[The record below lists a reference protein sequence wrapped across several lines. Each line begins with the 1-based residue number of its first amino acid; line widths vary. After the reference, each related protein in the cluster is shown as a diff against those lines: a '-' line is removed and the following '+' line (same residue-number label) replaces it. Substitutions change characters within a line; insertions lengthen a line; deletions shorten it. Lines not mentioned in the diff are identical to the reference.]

1 MTNEQILEELKK
13 LKANATIHTSV
24 PTAEEQTNVN
34 SEVESLDE
42 TIADYNE
49 QIAALEAKIADPN
62 NYQYNYY
69 NEERDFTIELLQ
81 ESFENQLEVM
91 DREDAEYK
99 SLQDIATSIFT
110 DYNLE
115 IQSLN
120 LEIEAIERR
129 FRKNDVA
136 VKKNIGIRL
145 TDQELTNLQ
154 ADLESKKAR
163 LAVCEEMKTKYV
175 EDLRNYGELI
185 TVNNHKREIVIGK
198 QNSLNRIIENKKNN
212 PKTIDNFKLQSD
224 KDELARLKA
233 GVAALKSRKDY
244 ITYNPSEEIDK
255 LIAMVSAGKGI
266 ETSPVEDTVAKE
278 EKKNDEVSKAETLIN
293 AYNQEFEPKENT
305 EDKEQDLGVV
315 APIVGNNEE
324 LEKEEKDKDATIIPT
339 PVPVSTPEMEDISSH
354 SDGSKEEP
362 EEEKS
367 EEDKIEDAYVEPS
380 ELDEEREAEIEDAK
394 EELKKKKKD
403 NFFKKH
409 WKKFVAVGLG
419 VVVIAALAKGCHKT
433 TDLNKT
439 KDNSSKNDSYSQ
451 TDDGIIDNNQNDID
465 NKYEFENPTIKPS
478 PGNTTVTPS
487 TPSTPTVNPDTK
499 TPDTPSTPDPTPST
513 PDIPSTPDKPDVPD
527 TPVTPDKPE
536 KPTVEKEKVEL
547 EAGEK
552 LASLDDIL
560 KGNTGKENVISHGDE
575 VGKKTNGAEL
585 KDYTEDGKAQIDLD
599 KKDDTSKDTSTVQD
613 PDEWKKALDDFMG
626 GEITFDNN
634 QWLDEMTNGKT
645 R

>member
-34 SEVESLDE
+34 IEVESLDE

-62 NYQYNYY
+62 NYQYNYD
-69 NEERDFTIELLQ
+69 NEERNFTIELLQ

-110 DYNLE
+110 DCNLE

-185 TVNNHKREIVIGK
+185 TANNHKREIVIGK

-212 PKTIDNFKLQSD
+212 PKTVDNFKLQSD

-266 ETSPVEDTVAKE
+266 EANPVEDTVAKE

-293 AYNQEFEPKENT
+293 AYNQEFEPEENK
-305 EDKEQDLGVV
+305 DQDLGVI

-339 PVPVSTPEMEDISSH
+339 PVSVSTPEMEDISSH
-354 SDGSKEEP
+354 SDDSKEEP

-367 EEDKIEDAYVEPS
+367 EEDKIEDAYVVPN

-499 TPDTPSTPDPTPST
+499 TPDTPSTPDSKPST
-513 PDIPSTPDKPDVPD
+513 PDTPSTPDKPDVPD
-527 TPVTPDKPE
+527 TPVTPE
-536 KPTVEKEKVEL
+536 EPTVEKEKVEL

-575 VGKKTNGAEL
+575 VGKKTDGAEL

-613 PDEWKKALDDFMG
+613 PDEWKKALEDFMG

>member
-13 LKANATIHTSV
+13 LKAHTSV
-24 PTAEEQTNVN
+24 PASEEQTNVN
-34 SEVESLDE
+34 NEVESLDE

-62 NYQYNYY
+62 NYQYNYD
-69 NEERDFTIELLQ
+69 NEERNFTIELLQ

-110 DYNLE
+110 DCNLE

-185 TVNNHKREIVIGK
+185 TANNHKREIVIGK

-212 PKTIDNFKLQSD
+212 PKTVDNFKLQSD

-266 ETSPVEDTVAKE
+266 EANPVEDTVAKE

-293 AYNQEFEPKENT
+293 AYNQEFEPEENK
-305 EDKEQDLGVV
+305 DQDLGVI

-367 EEDKIEDAYVEPS
+367 EEDKIEDAYVVPN

-499 TPDTPSTPDPTPST
+499 TPDTPSTPDSKPST
-513 PDIPSTPDKPDVPD
+513 PDTPSTPDKPDVPD
-527 TPVTPDKPE
+527 TPVTPE
-536 KPTVEKEKVEL
+536 EPTVEKEKVEL

-575 VGKKTNGAEL
+575 VGKKTDGAEL
-585 KDYTEDGKAQIDLD
+585 RDYTEDGKAQIDLD
-599 KKDDTSKDTSTVQD
+599 KKDDASKNTSTVQD
-613 PDEWKKALDDFMG
+613 PDEWKKALEDFMG

>member
-13 LKANATIHTSV
+13 LKANATIHASV
-24 PTAEEQTNVN
+24 PTTEEQTNVN
-34 SEVESLDE
+34 NEVESLDE

-62 NYQYNYY
+62 NYQYNYD
-69 NEERDFTIELLQ
+69 NEERNFTIELLQ

-185 TVNNHKREIVIGK
+185 TANNHKREIVIGK

-266 ETSPVEDTVAKE
+266 ETNPVEDTVAKE

-293 AYNQEFEPKENT
+293 AYNQEFEPEENK
-305 EDKEQDLGVV
+305 DQDLGVI

-354 SDGSKEEP
+354 SDDSKEEP

-367 EEDKIEDAYVEPS
+367 EEDKIEDAYVVPN

-433 TDLNKT
+433 TDLSKT
-439 KDNSSKNDSYSQ
+439 KTDTPKKDSYSQ
-451 TDDGIIDNNQNDID
+451 SDEGIIDNNQNDID

-499 TPDTPSTPDPTPST
+499 TPDTPSTPDSKPST
-513 PDIPSTPDKPDVPD
+513 PDTPSTPDKPDVPD
-527 TPVTPDKPE
+527 TPVTPE
-536 KPTVEKEKVEL
+536 EPTVEKEKVEL

-575 VGKKTNGAEL
+575 VGKKTDGAEL

-613 PDEWKKALDDFMG
+613 PDEWKKALEDFMG

>member
-34 SEVESLDE
+34 SEVKSLDE

-136 VKKNIGIRL
+136 IKKNIGRL
-145 TDQELTNLQ
+145 TDQELANLQ

-278 EKKNDEVSKAETLIN
+278 EKKNDEVSKAENLIN
-293 AYNQEFEPKENT
+293 AYNQEFEPEENK
-305 EDKEQDLGVV
+305 DQDLGVI

-367 EEDKIEDAYVEPS
+367 EEDKIEDAYVVPN

-513 PDIPSTPDKPDVPD
+513 PDKPDVPD

-536 KPTVEKEKVEL
+536 EPTVEKEKVEL

-560 KGNTGKENVISHGDE
+560 KGNIGKENVISHGDE

-613 PDEWKKALDDFMG
+613 PDEWKKALEDFMG

>member
-136 VKKNIGIRL
+136 IKKNIGRL
-145 TDQELTNLQ
+145 TDQELANLQ

-244 ITYNPSEEIDK
+244 ITYNPSEEIDR

-293 AYNQEFEPKENT
+293 AYNQEFESEENK
-305 EDKEQDLGVV
+305 DQDLGVI

-367 EEDKIEDAYVEPS
+367 EEDKIEDAYVVPN

-433 TDLNKT
+433 TDLSKT
-439 KDNSSKNDSYSQ
+439 KTDTPKKDSYSQ
-451 TDDGIIDNNQNDID
+451 SDEGIIDNNQNDID

-478 PGNTTVTPS
+478 PGKTTVTPS

-513 PDIPSTPDKPDVPD
+513 PDKPDVPD

-536 KPTVEKEKVEL
+536 EPTVEKEKVEL

-585 KDYTEDGKAQIDLD
+585 KDYTKDGKAQIDLD

-613 PDEWKKALDDFMG
+613 PDEWKKALEDFMG

>member
-13 LKANATIHTSV
+13 LKANATIHASV
-24 PTAEEQTNVN
+24 PTTEEQTNVN
-34 SEVESLDE
+34 NEVESLDE

-62 NYQYNYY
+62 NYQYNYD
-69 NEERDFTIELLQ
+69 NEERNFTIELLQ

-185 TVNNHKREIVIGK
+185 TANNHKREIVIGK

-266 ETSPVEDTVAKE
+266 EANPVEDTVAKE

-293 AYNQEFEPKENT
+293 AYNQEFEPEENK
-305 EDKEQDLGVV
+305 DQDLGVI

-354 SDGSKEEP
+354 SDDSKEEP

-367 EEDKIEDAYVEPS
+367 EEDKIEDAYVVPN

-433 TDLNKT
+433 TDLSKT
-439 KDNSSKNDSYSQ
+439 KTDTPKKDSYSQ
-451 TDDGIIDNNQNDID
+451 SDEGIIDNNQNDID

-499 TPDTPSTPDPTPST
+499 TPDTPSTPDSKPST
-513 PDIPSTPDKPDVPD
+513 PDTPSTPDKPDVPD
-527 TPVTPDKPE
+527 TPVTPE
-536 KPTVEKEKVEL
+536 EPTVEKEKVEL

-613 PDEWKKALDDFMG
+613 PDEWKKALEDFMG

>member
-13 LKANATIHTSV
+13 LKAHTSV
-24 PTAEEQTNVN
+24 PASEEQTNVN
-34 SEVESLDE
+34 NEVESLDE

-62 NYQYNYY
+62 NYQYNYD
-69 NEERDFTIELLQ
+69 NEERNFTIELLQ

-110 DYNLE
+110 DCNLE

-185 TVNNHKREIVIGK
+185 TANNHKREIVIGK

-266 ETSPVEDTVAKE
+266 EANPVEDTVAKE

-293 AYNQEFEPKENT
+293 AYNQEFEPEENK
-305 EDKEQDLGVV
+305 DQDLGVI

-354 SDGSKEEP
+354 SDDSKEEP

-367 EEDKIEDAYVEPS
+367 EEDKIEDAYVVPN

-499 TPDTPSTPDPTPST
+499 TPDTPSTPDSKPST
-513 PDIPSTPDKPDVPD
+513 PDTPSTPDKPDVPD
-527 TPVTPDKPE
+527 TPVTPE
-536 KPTVEKEKVEL
+536 EPTVEKEKVEL

-575 VGKKTNGAEL
+575 VGKKTDGAEL

-613 PDEWKKALDDFMG
+613 PDEWKKALEDFMG

>member
-136 VKKNIGIRL
+136 IKKNIGRL
-145 TDQELTNLQ
+145 TDQELANLQ

-266 ETSPVEDTVAKE
+266 EANPVEDTVAKE

-293 AYNQEFEPKENT
+293 AYNQEFEPEENK
-305 EDKEQDLGVV
+305 DQDLGVI

-367 EEDKIEDAYVEPS
+367 EEDKIEDAYVVPN

-499 TPDTPSTPDPTPST
+499 TPDTPSTPDSKPST
-513 PDIPSTPDKPDVPD
+513 PDTPSTPDKPDVPD

-536 KPTVEKEKVEL
+536 EPTVEKEKVEL

-585 KDYTEDGKAQIDLD
+585 KDYTKDGKAQIDLD

-613 PDEWKKALDDFMG
+613 PDEWKKALEDFMG

>member
-13 LKANATIHTSV
+13 LKAHTSV
-24 PTAEEQTNVN
+24 PASEEQTNVN
-34 SEVESLDE
+34 NEVESLDE

-62 NYQYNYY
+62 NYQYNYD
-69 NEERDFTIELLQ
+69 NEERSFTIELLQ

-185 TVNNHKREIVIGK
+185 TANNHKREIVIGK

-266 ETSPVEDTVAKE
+266 EANPVEDTVAKE

-293 AYNQEFEPKENT
+293 AYNQEFEPEENK
-305 EDKEQDLGVV
+305 DQDLGVI

-354 SDGSKEEP
+354 SDDSKEEP

-367 EEDKIEDAYVEPS
+367 EEDKIEDAYVVPN

-499 TPDTPSTPDPTPST
+499 TSDTPSTPDSKPST
-513 PDIPSTPDKPDVPD
+513 PDTPSTPDKPDVPD
-527 TPVTPDKPE
+527 TPVTPE
-536 KPTVEKEKVEL
+536 EPTVEKEKVEL

-575 VGKKTNGAEL
+575 VGKKTDGAEL

-613 PDEWKKALDDFMG
+613 PDEWKKALEDFMG

>member
-13 LKANATIHTSV
+13 LKANATIHASV
-24 PTAEEQTNVN
+24 PTTEEQTNVN
-34 SEVESLDE
+34 NEVESLDE

-49 QIAALEAKIADPN
+49 QIAVLEAKIADPN
-62 NYQYNYY
+62 NYQYNYD
-69 NEERDFTIELLQ
+69 NEERNFTIELLQ

-154 ADLESKKAR
+154 ADLESKKDR

-185 TVNNHKREIVIGK
+185 TANNHKREIVIGK

-266 ETSPVEDTVAKE
+266 EANPVEDTVAKE

-293 AYNQEFEPKENT
+293 AYNQEFEPEENK
-305 EDKEQDLGVV
+305 DQDLGVI

-367 EEDKIEDAYVEPS
+367 EEDKIEDAYVVPN

-499 TPDTPSTPDPTPST
+499 TPDTPSTPDSKPST
-513 PDIPSTPDKPDVPD
+513 PDTPSTPDKPDVPD
-527 TPVTPDKPE
+527 TPVTPE
-536 KPTVEKEKVEL
+536 EPTVEKEKVEL

-613 PDEWKKALDDFMG
+613 PDEWKKALEDFMG

>member
-13 LKANATIHTSV
+13 LKANATIHASV
-24 PTAEEQTNVN
+24 PTEEEQTNVN

-69 NEERDFTIELLQ
+69 NEEREFTLELLQ

-110 DYNLE
+110 DNNLE

-136 VKKNIGIRL
+136 IKKNIGRL
-145 TDQELTNLQ
+145 TDQELANLQ

-244 ITYNPSEEIDK
+244 ITYNPSEEIDR

-266 ETSPVEDTVAKE
+266 ETSPVEDNVAKE

-293 AYNQEFEPKENT
+293 AYNQEFEPEENK
-305 EDKEQDLGVV
+305 DQDLGVI

-367 EEDKIEDAYVEPS
+367 EEDKIEDAYVVPN

-478 PGNTTVTPS
+478 PGNKTVTPS

-513 PDIPSTPDKPDVPD
+513 PDKPDVPD

-536 KPTVEKEKVEL
+536 EPTVEKEKVEL

-613 PDEWKKALDDFMG
+613 PDEWKKALEDFMG

>member
-13 LKANATIHTSV
+13 LKAHTSV
-24 PTAEEQTNVN
+24 PASEEQTNVN
-34 SEVESLDE
+34 NEVESLDE

-62 NYQYNYY
+62 NYQYNYD
-69 NEERDFTIELLQ
+69 NEERNFTIELLQ

-185 TVNNHKREIVIGK
+185 TANNHKREIVIGK

-266 ETSPVEDTVAKE
+266 ETNPVEDTVAKE

-293 AYNQEFEPKENT
+293 AYNQEFEPEENK
-305 EDKEQDLGVV
+305 DQDLGVI

-367 EEDKIEDAYVEPS
+367 EEDKIEDAYVVPN

-499 TPDTPSTPDPTPST
+499 TPDTPSTPDSKPST
-513 PDIPSTPDKPDVPD
+513 PDTPSTPDKPDVPD
-527 TPVTPDKPE
+527 TPVTPE
-536 KPTVEKEKVEL
+536 EPTVEKEIIEL
-547 EAGEK
+547 HPGGKMADF
-552 LASLDDIL
+552 DDIL
-560 KGNTGKENVISHGDE
+560 NGNINENTVISHGDE
-575 VGKKTNGAEL
+575 VGKKTDDAEL
-585 KDYTEDGKAQIDLD
+585 KDYTEEGNAQVEV
-599 KKDDTSKDTSTVQD
+599 KKKS
-613 PDEWKKALDDFMG
+613 DENKSSSPAKTPEEIKKALEDFMG
-626 GEITFDNN
+626 GELSFDDN

>member
-13 LKANATIHTSV
+13 LKANATIHASV
-24 PTAEEQTNVN
+24 PTTEEQTNVN
-34 SEVESLDE
+34 NEVESLDE

-62 NYQYNYY
+62 NYQYNYD
-69 NEERDFTIELLQ
+69 NEERNFTIELLQ

-154 ADLESKKAR
+154 ADLESKKDR

-185 TVNNHKREIVIGK
+185 TANNHKREIVIGK

-266 ETSPVEDTVAKE
+266 EANPVEDTVAKE

-293 AYNQEFEPKENT
+293 AYNQEFEPEENK
-305 EDKEQDLGVV
+305 DQDLGVI
-315 APIVGNNEE
+315 APIIGNNEE

-367 EEDKIEDAYVEPS
+367 EEDKIKDAYVVPN

-499 TPDTPSTPDPTPST
+499 TPDTPSTPDSKPST
-513 PDIPSTPDKPDVPD
+513 PDTPSTPDKPDVPD
-527 TPVTPDKPE
+527 TPVTPE
-536 KPTVEKEKVEL
+536 EPTVEKEKVEL

-613 PDEWKKALDDFMG
+613 PDEWKKALEDFMG

>member
-1 MTNEQILEELKK
+1 MPNEQILEELKK
-13 LKANATIHTSV
+13 LKAHTSV
-24 PTAEEQTNVN
+24 PASEEQTNVN
-34 SEVESLDE
+34 NEVESLDE

-62 NYQYNYY
+62 NYQYNYD
-69 NEERDFTIELLQ
+69 NEERNFTIELLQ

-185 TVNNHKREIVIGK
+185 TANNHKREIVIGK

-212 PKTIDNFKLQSD
+212 PKTVDNFKLQSD

-266 ETSPVEDTVAKE
+266 EANPVEDTVAKE

-293 AYNQEFEPKENT
+293 AYNQEFEPEENK
-305 EDKEQDLGVV
+305 DQDLGVM

-367 EEDKIEDAYVEPS
+367 EEDKIEDAYVVPN

-409 WKKFVAVGLG
+409 WKKFVAVGL

-499 TPDTPSTPDPTPST
+499 TPDTPSTPDSKPST
-513 PDIPSTPDKPDVPD
+513 PDTPSTPDKPDVPD
-527 TPVTPDKPE
+527 TPVTPE
-536 KPTVEKEKVEL
+536 EPTVEKEKVEL

-575 VGKKTNGAEL
+575 VGKKTDGAEL

-613 PDEWKKALDDFMG
+613 PDEWKKALEDFMG

>member
-212 PKTIDNFKLQSD
+212 SKTIDNFKLQSD

-354 SDGSKEEP
+354 SDVSKEEP

-367 EEDKIEDAYVEPS
+367 EEDKIKDAYVVPN

-433 TDLNKT
+433 TDLSKT
-439 KDNSSKNDSYSQ
+439 KTDTPKKDSYSQ
-451 TDDGIIDNNQNDID
+451 SDDGIIDNNQNDID

-513 PDIPSTPDKPDVPD
+513 PDKPDVPD

-536 KPTVEKEKVEL
+536 EPTVEKETVEL

-585 KDYTEDGKAQIDLD
+585 KDYTKDGKAQIDLD

-613 PDEWKKALDDFMG
+613 PDEWKKALEDFMG

>member
-69 NEERDFTIELLQ
+69 NEEREFTLELLQ

-136 VKKNIGIRL
+136 IKKNIGRL
-145 TDQELTNLQ
+145 TDQELANLQ

-185 TVNNHKREIVIGK
+185 TVNNHKREMVIGK

-244 ITYNPSEEIDK
+244 ITYNPSEEIDR

-293 AYNQEFEPKENT
+293 AYNQEFEPEENK
-305 EDKEQDLGVV
+305 DQDLGVI

-367 EEDKIEDAYVEPS
+367 EEDKIEDAYIEPN

-487 TPSTPTVNPDTK
+487 APSTPTVNPDTK
-499 TPDTPSTPDPTPST
+499 IPDTPSTPDPTPST

-536 KPTVEKEKVEL
+536 EPTVEKEKVEL

-613 PDEWKKALDDFMG
+613 PDEWKKALEDFMG

>member
-13 LKANATIHTSV
+13 LKAHTSV
-24 PTAEEQTNVN
+24 PASEEQTNVN
-34 SEVESLDE
+34 NEVESLDE

-62 NYQYNYY
+62 NYQYNYD
-69 NEERDFTIELLQ
+69 NEERNFTIELLQ

-110 DYNLE
+110 DCNLE

-185 TVNNHKREIVIGK
+185 TANNHKREIVIGK

-212 PKTIDNFKLQSD
+212 PKTVDNFKLQSD

-266 ETSPVEDTVAKE
+266 EANPVEDTVAKE

-293 AYNQEFEPKENT
+293 AYNQEFEPEENK
-305 EDKEQDLGVV
+305 DQDLGVI

-339 PVPVSTPEMEDISSH
+339 PVSVSTPEMEDISSH
-354 SDGSKEEP
+354 SDDSKEEP

-367 EEDKIEDAYVEPS
+367 EEDKIEDAYVVPN

-499 TPDTPSTPDPTPST
+499 TPDTPSTPDSKPST
-513 PDIPSTPDKPDVPD
+513 PDTPSTPDKPDVPD
-527 TPVTPDKPE
+527 TPVTPE
-536 KPTVEKEKVEL
+536 EPTVEKEKVEL

-560 KGNTGKENVISHGDE
+560 KGNIGKENVISHGDE

>member
-13 LKANATIHTSV
+13 LKAHTSV
-24 PTAEEQTNVN
+24 PASEEQTNVN
-34 SEVESLDE
+34 NEVESLDE

-62 NYQYNYY
+62 NYQYNYD
-69 NEERDFTIELLQ
+69 NEERNFTIELLQ

-110 DYNLE
+110 DCNLE

-185 TVNNHKREIVIGK
+185 TANNHKREIVIGK

-212 PKTIDNFKLQSD
+212 PKTVDNFKLQSD

-266 ETSPVEDTVAKE
+266 EANPVEDTVAKE

-293 AYNQEFEPKENT
+293 AYNQEFEPEENK
-305 EDKEQDLGVV
+305 DQDLGVI

-339 PVPVSTPEMEDISSH
+339 PVSVSTPEMEDISSH
-354 SDGSKEEP
+354 SDDSKEEP

-367 EEDKIEDAYVEPS
+367 EEDKIEDAYVVPN

-499 TPDTPSTPDPTPST
+499 TPDTPSTPDSKPST
-513 PDIPSTPDKPDVPD
+513 PDTPSTPDKPDVPD
-527 TPVTPDKPE
+527 TPVTPE
-536 KPTVEKEKVEL
+536 EPTVEKEKVEL

-575 VGKKTNGAEL
+575 VGKKTDGAEL

-613 PDEWKKALDDFMG
+613 PDEWKKALEDFMG

>member
-13 LKANATIHTSV
+13 LKANATIHASV
-24 PTAEEQTNVN
+24 PTTEEQTNVN
-34 SEVESLDE
+34 NEVESLDE

-49 QIAALEAKIADPN
+49 QIAVLEAKIADPN
-62 NYQYNYY
+62 NYQYNYD
-69 NEERDFTIELLQ
+69 NEERNFTIELLQ

-154 ADLESKKAR
+154 ADLESKKDR

-185 TVNNHKREIVIGK
+185 TANNHKREIVIGK

-266 ETSPVEDTVAKE
+266 ETNPVEDTVAKE

-293 AYNQEFEPKENT
+293 AYNQEFEPEENK
-305 EDKEQDLGVV
+305 DQDLGVI

-354 SDGSKEEP
+354 SDDSKEEP

-367 EEDKIEDAYVEPS
+367 EEDKIEDAYVVPN

-499 TPDTPSTPDPTPST
+499 TPDTPSTPDSKPST
-513 PDIPSTPDKPDVPD
+513 PDTPSTPDKPDVPD
-527 TPVTPDKPE
+527 TPVTPE
-536 KPTVEKEKVEL
+536 EPTVEKEKVEL

-613 PDEWKKALDDFMG
+613 PDEWKKALEDFMG

>member
-13 LKANATIHTSV
+13 LKAHTSV
-24 PTAEEQTNVN
+24 PASEEQTNVN
-34 SEVESLDE
+34 NEVESLDE

-62 NYQYNYY
+62 NYQYNYD
-69 NEERDFTIELLQ
+69 NEERSFTIELLQ

-185 TVNNHKREIVIGK
+185 TANNHKREIVIGK

-266 ETSPVEDTVAKE
+266 EANPVEDTVAKE

-293 AYNQEFEPKENT
+293 AYNQEFEPEENK
-305 EDKEQDLGVV
+305 DQDLGVM

-367 EEDKIEDAYVEPS
+367 EEDKIEDAYVVPN

-433 TDLNKT
+433 TDLSKT
-439 KDNSSKNDSYSQ
+439 KTDTPKKDSYSQ
-451 TDDGIIDNNQNDID
+451 SDEGIIDNNQNDID

-499 TPDTPSTPDPTPST
+499 TPDTPSTPDSKPST
-513 PDIPSTPDKPDVPD
+513 PDTPSTPDKPDVPD
-527 TPVTPDKPE
+527 TPVTPE
-536 KPTVEKEKVEL
+536 EPTVEKEKVEL

-575 VGKKTNGAEL
+575 VGKKTDGAEL

-613 PDEWKKALDDFMG
+613 PDEWKKALEDFMG

>member
-13 LKANATIHTSV
+13 LKANATIHASV
-24 PTAEEQTNVN
+24 PTTEEQTNVN
-34 SEVESLDE
+34 NEVESLDE

-49 QIAALEAKIADPN
+49 QIAVLEAKIADPN
-62 NYQYNYY
+62 NYQYNYD
-69 NEERDFTIELLQ
+69 NEERNFTIELLQ

-154 ADLESKKAR
+154 ADLESKKDR

-185 TVNNHKREIVIGK
+185 TANNHKREIVIGK

-266 ETSPVEDTVAKE
+266 EANPVEDTVAKE

-293 AYNQEFEPKENT
+293 AYNQEFEPEENK
-305 EDKEQDLGVV
+305 DQDLGVI

-354 SDGSKEEP
+354 SDDSKEEP

-367 EEDKIEDAYVEPS
+367 EEDKIEDAYVVPN

-451 TDDGIIDNNQNDID
+451 TDDGIIDNNQNDIN

-499 TPDTPSTPDPTPST
+499 TPDTPSTPDSKPST
-513 PDIPSTPDKPDVPD
+513 PDTPSTPDKPDVPD
-527 TPVTPDKPE
+527 TPVTPE
-536 KPTVEKEKVEL
+536 EPTVEKEKVEL

-613 PDEWKKALDDFMG
+613 PDEWKKALEDFMG

>member
-13 LKANATIHTSV
+13 LKANATIHASV
-24 PTAEEQTNVN
+24 PTTEEQTNVN
-34 SEVESLDE
+34 NEVESLDE

-62 NYQYNYY
+62 NYQYNYD
-69 NEERDFTIELLQ
+69 NEERNFTIELLQ

-154 ADLESKKAR
+154 ADLESKKDR

-185 TVNNHKREIVIGK
+185 TANNHKREIVIGK

-266 ETSPVEDTVAKE
+266 ETNPVEDTVAKE

-293 AYNQEFEPKENT
+293 AYNQEFEPEENK
-305 EDKEQDLGVV
+305 DQDLGVI

-354 SDGSKEEP
+354 SDDSKEEP

-367 EEDKIEDAYVEPS
+367 EEDKIEDAYVVPN

-499 TPDTPSTPDPTPST
+499 TPDTPSTPDSKPST
-513 PDIPSTPDKPDVPD
+513 PDTPSTPDKPDVPD
-527 TPVTPDKPE
+527 TPVTPE
-536 KPTVEKEKVEL
+536 EPTVEKEKVEL

-560 KGNTGKENVISHGDE
+560 KGNIGKENVISHGDE

>member
-13 LKANATIHTSV
+13 LKAHTSV
-24 PTAEEQTNVN
+24 PASEEQTNVN
-34 SEVESLDE
+34 NEVESLDE

-62 NYQYNYY
+62 NYQYNYD
-69 NEERDFTIELLQ
+69 NEERNFTIELLQ

-110 DYNLE
+110 DCNLE

-244 ITYNPSEEIDK
+244 ITYNPSEEIDR

-266 ETSPVEDTVAKE
+266 EANPVEDTVAKE

-293 AYNQEFEPKENT
+293 AYNQEFEPEENK
-305 EDKEQDLGVV
+305 DQDLGVI

-367 EEDKIEDAYVEPS
+367 EEDKIEDAYVVPN

-487 TPSTPTVNPDTK
+487 APSTPTVNPDTK
-499 TPDTPSTPDPTPST
+499 TPDTPSTPDPTPTT

-536 KPTVEKEKVEL
+536 EPAVEKEIIEL
-547 EAGEK
+547 HPGGKMADF
-552 LASLDDIL
+552 DDIL
-560 KGNTGKENVISHGDE
+560 NGNINENTVISHGDE
-575 VGKKTNGAEL
+575 VGKKTDDAEL
-585 KDYTEDGKAQIDLD
+585 KDYTEEGNAQVEV
-599 KKDDTSKDTSTVQD
+599 KKKS
-613 PDEWKKALDDFMG
+613 DENKSSSPAKTPEEIKKALEDFMG
-626 GEITFDNN
+626 GELSFDDN

>member
-13 LKANATIHTSV
+13 LKAHTSV
-24 PTAEEQTNVN
+24 PASEEQTNVN
-34 SEVESLDE
+34 NEVESLDE

-62 NYQYNYY
+62 NYQYNYD
-69 NEERDFTIELLQ
+69 NEERNFTIELLQ

-185 TVNNHKREIVIGK
+185 TANNHKREIVIGK

-266 ETSPVEDTVAKE
+266 EANPVEDTVAKE

-293 AYNQEFEPKENT
+293 AYNQEFESEENK
-305 EDKEQDLGVV
+305 DQDLGVI

-354 SDGSKEEP
+354 SDDSKEEP

-367 EEDKIEDAYVEPS
+367 EEDKIEDAYVVPN

-478 PGNTTVTPS
+478 PGDTTVTPS

-499 TPDTPSTPDPTPST
+499 TPDTPSTPDSKPST
-513 PDIPSTPDKPDVPD
+513 PDTPSTPDKPDVPD
-527 TPVTPDKPE
+527 TPVTPE
-536 KPTVEKEKVEL
+536 EPTVEKEKVEL

-575 VGKKTNGAEL
+575 VGKKTDGAEL

-613 PDEWKKALDDFMG
+613 PDEWKKALEDFMG

>member
-13 LKANATIHTSV
+13 LKAHTSV
-24 PTAEEQTNVN
+24 PASEEQTNVN
-34 SEVESLDE
+34 NEVESLDE

-62 NYQYNYY
+62 NYQYNYD
-69 NEERDFTIELLQ
+69 NEERNFTIELLQ

-154 ADLESKKAR
+154 ADLESKKDR

-185 TVNNHKREIVIGK
+185 TANNHKREIVIGK

-266 ETSPVEDTVAKE
+266 ETNPVEDTVAKE

-293 AYNQEFEPKENT
+293 AYNQEFEPEENK
-305 EDKEQDLGVV
+305 DQDLGVI

-354 SDGSKEEP
+354 SDDSKEEP

-367 EEDKIEDAYVEPS
+367 EEDKIEDAYVVPN

-433 TDLNKT
+433 TDLSKT
-439 KDNSSKNDSYSQ
+439 KTDTPKKDSYSQ
-451 TDDGIIDNNQNDID
+451 SDEGIIDNNQNDID

-499 TPDTPSTPDPTPST
+499 TPDTPSTPDSKPST
-513 PDIPSTPDKPDVPD
+513 PDTPSTPDKPDVPD
-527 TPVTPDKPE
+527 TPVTPE
-536 KPTVEKEKVEL
+536 EPTVEKEKVEL

-575 VGKKTNGAEL
+575 VGKKTDGAEL

-613 PDEWKKALDDFMG
+613 PDEWKKALEDFMG

>member
-34 SEVESLDE
+34 SEIESLDE

-69 NEERDFTIELLQ
+69 NEEREFTLELLQ
-81 ESFENQLEVM
+81 ESFENQLEVI

-136 VKKNIGIRL
+136 IKKNIGRL
-145 TDQELTNLQ
+145 TDQELANLQ

-244 ITYNPSEEIDK
+244 ITYNPSEEIDR

-293 AYNQEFEPKENT
+293 AYNQEFEPEENK
-305 EDKEQDLGVV
+305 DQDLGVI

-367 EEDKIEDAYVEPS
+367 EEDKIEDAYVVPN

-499 TPDTPSTPDPTPST
+499 TPDAPSTPDPTPST

-536 KPTVEKEKVEL
+536 EPTVEKEKVEL

-613 PDEWKKALDDFMG
+613 PDEWKKALEDFMG

>member
-13 LKANATIHTSV
+13 LKANATIHASV
-24 PTAEEQTNVN
+24 PTTEEQTNVN
-34 SEVESLDE
+34 NEVESLDE

-49 QIAALEAKIADPN
+49 QIAVLEAKIADPN
-62 NYQYNYY
+62 NYQYNYD
-69 NEERDFTIELLQ
+69 NEERNFTIELLQ

-154 ADLESKKAR
+154 ADLESKKDR

-185 TVNNHKREIVIGK
+185 TANNHKREIVIGK

-266 ETSPVEDTVAKE
+266 EANPVEDTVAKE

-293 AYNQEFEPKENT
+293 AYNQEFEPEENK
-305 EDKEQDLGVV
+305 DQDLGVI

-354 SDGSKEEP
+354 SDDSKEEP

-367 EEDKIEDAYVEPS
+367 EEDKIEDAYVVPN

-499 TPDTPSTPDPTPST
+499 TPDTPSTPDSKPST
-513 PDIPSTPDKPDVPD
+513 PDTPSTPDKPDVPD
-527 TPVTPDKPE
+527 TPVTPE
-536 KPTVEKEKVEL
+536 EPTVEKEKVEL

-613 PDEWKKALDDFMG
+613 PDEWKKALEDFMG

>member
-13 LKANATIHTSV
+13 LKANATIHASV
-24 PTAEEQTNVN
+24 PTTEEQTNVN
-34 SEVESLDE
+34 NEVESLDE

-62 NYQYNYY
+62 NYQYNYD
-69 NEERDFTIELLQ
+69 NEERNFTIELLQ

-185 TVNNHKREIVIGK
+185 TANNHKREIVIGK

-212 PKTIDNFKLQSD
+212 PKTVDNFKLQSD

-266 ETSPVEDTVAKE
+266 EANPVEDTVAKE

-293 AYNQEFEPKENT
+293 AYNQEFEPEENK
-305 EDKEQDLGVV
+305 DQDLGVM

-367 EEDKIEDAYVEPS
+367 EEDKIEDAYVVPN

-478 PGNTTVTPS
+478 PGNPTVTPS

-499 TPDTPSTPDPTPST
+499 TPDTPSTPDSKPST
-513 PDIPSTPDKPDVPD
+513 PDTPSTPDKPDVPD
-527 TPVTPDKPE
+527 TPVTPE
-536 KPTVEKEKVEL
+536 EPTVEKEKVEL

-575 VGKKTNGAEL
+575 VGKKTDGAEL

-613 PDEWKKALDDFMG
+613 PDEWKKALEDFMG

>member
-13 LKANATIHTSV
+13 LKAHTSV
-24 PTAEEQTNVN
+24 PASEEQTNVN
-34 SEVESLDE
+34 NEVESLDE

-62 NYQYNYY
+62 NYQYNYD
-69 NEERDFTIELLQ
+69 NEERNFTIELLQ

-136 VKKNIGIRL
+136 IKKNIGRL
-145 TDQELTNLQ
+145 TDQELANLQ

-185 TVNNHKREIVIGK
+185 TANNHKREIVIGK

-266 ETSPVEDTVAKE
+266 ETNPVEDTVAKE

-293 AYNQEFEPKENT
+293 AYNQEFEPEENK
-305 EDKEQDLGVV
+305 DQDLGVI

-354 SDGSKEEP
+354 SDDSKEEP

-367 EEDKIEDAYVEPS
+367 EEDKIEDAYVVPN

-499 TPDTPSTPDPTPST
+499 TPDTPSTPDSKPST
-513 PDIPSTPDKPDVPD
+513 PDTPSTPDKPDVPD
-527 TPVTPDKPE
+527 TPVTPE
-536 KPTVEKEKVEL
+536 EPTVEKEKVEL

-613 PDEWKKALDDFMG
+613 PDEWKKALEDFMG

>member
-136 VKKNIGIRL
+136 IKKNIGRL
-145 TDQELTNLQ
+145 TDQELANLQ

-367 EEDKIEDAYVEPS
+367 EEDKIEDAYVVPN

-536 KPTVEKEKVEL
+536 EPTVEKEKVEL

-560 KGNTGKENVISHGDE
+560 KGNIGKENVISHGDE

-585 KDYTEDGKAQIDLD
+585 KDYTKDGKAQIDLD

-613 PDEWKKALDDFMG
+613 PDEWKKALEDFMG

>member
-1 MTNEQILEELKK
+1 
-13 LKANATIHTSV
+13 
-24 PTAEEQTNVN
+24 
-34 SEVESLDE
+34 
-42 TIADYNE
+42 
-49 QIAALEAKIADPN
+49 
-62 NYQYNYY
+62 
-69 NEERDFTIELLQ
+69 
-81 ESFENQLEVM
+81 M

-154 ADLESKKAR
+154 ADLESKKDR

-185 TVNNHKREIVIGK
+185 TANNHKREIVIGK

-266 ETSPVEDTVAKE
+266 ETNPVEDTVAKE

-293 AYNQEFEPKENT
+293 AYNQEFEPEENK
-305 EDKEQDLGVV
+305 DQDLGVI

-354 SDGSKEEP
+354 SDDSKEEP

-367 EEDKIEDAYVEPS
+367 EEDKIEDAYVVPN

-499 TPDTPSTPDPTPST
+499 TPDTPSTPDSKPST
-513 PDIPSTPDKPDVPD
+513 PDTPSTPDKPDVPD
-527 TPVTPDKPE
+527 TPVTPE
-536 KPTVEKEKVEL
+536 EPTVEKEKVEL

-575 VGKKTNGAEL
+575 VGKKIDGAEL

-613 PDEWKKALDDFMG
+613 PDEWKKALEDFMG

>member
-62 NYQYNYY
+62 NYQYNYD
-69 NEERDFTIELLQ
+69 NEERNFTIELLQ

-136 VKKNIGIRL
+136 IKKNIGRL
-145 TDQELTNLQ
+145 TDQELANLQ

-185 TVNNHKREIVIGK
+185 TANNHKREIVIGK

-266 ETSPVEDTVAKE
+266 ETNPVEDTVAKE

-293 AYNQEFEPKENT
+293 AYNQEFEPEENK
-305 EDKEQDLGVV
+305 DQDLGVI

-354 SDGSKEEP
+354 SDDSKEEP

-367 EEDKIEDAYVEPS
+367 EEDKIEDAYVVPN

-499 TPDTPSTPDPTPST
+499 TPDTPSTPDSKPST
-513 PDIPSTPDKPDVPD
+513 PDTPSTPDKPDVPD
-527 TPVTPDKPE
+527 TPVTPE
-536 KPTVEKEKVEL
+536 EPTVEKEKVEL

-613 PDEWKKALDDFMG
+613 PDEWKKALEDFMG

>member
-13 LKANATIHTSV
+13 LKAHTSV
-24 PTAEEQTNVN
+24 PASEEQTNVN
-34 SEVESLDE
+34 NEVESLDE

-62 NYQYNYY
+62 NYQYNYD
-69 NEERDFTIELLQ
+69 NEERNFTIELLQ

-185 TVNNHKREIVIGK
+185 TANNHKREIVIGK

-266 ETSPVEDTVAKE
+266 EANPVEDTVAKE

-293 AYNQEFEPKENT
+293 AYNQEFEPEENK
-305 EDKEQDLGVV
+305 DQDLGVM

-339 PVPVSTPEMEDISSH
+339 PVSVSTPEMEDISSH
-354 SDGSKEEP
+354 SDDSKEEP

-367 EEDKIEDAYVEPS
+367 EEDKIEDAYVVPN

-478 PGNTTVTPS
+478 PGNPTVTPS

-499 TPDTPSTPDPTPST
+499 TPDTPSTPDSKPST
-513 PDIPSTPDKPDVPD
+513 PDTPSTPDKPDVPD
-527 TPVTPDKPE
+527 IPVTPE
-536 KPTVEKEKVEL
+536 EPTVEKEKVEL

-575 VGKKTNGAEL
+575 VGKKTDGAEL

-613 PDEWKKALDDFMG
+613 PDEWKKALEDFMG

>member
-212 PKTIDNFKLQSD
+212 SKTIDNFKLQSD

-354 SDGSKEEP
+354 SDVSKEEP

-367 EEDKIEDAYVEPS
+367 EEDKIKDAYVVPN

-433 TDLNKT
+433 TDLSKT
-439 KDNSSKNDSYSQ
+439 KTDTPKKDSYSQ
-451 TDDGIIDNNQNDID
+451 SDDGIIDNNQNDID

-513 PDIPSTPDKPDVPD
+513 PDKPDVPD

-536 KPTVEKEKVEL
+536 EPTVEKETVEL

-613 PDEWKKALDDFMG
+613 PDEWKKALEDFMG

>member
-69 NEERDFTIELLQ
+69 NEEREFTLELLQ
-81 ESFENQLEVM
+81 ESFENQLEVI

-136 VKKNIGIRL
+136 IKKNIGRL
-145 TDQELTNLQ
+145 TYQELANLQ

-244 ITYNPSEEIDK
+244 ITYNPSEEIDR

-293 AYNQEFEPKENT
+293 AYNQEFEPEENK
-305 EDKEQDLGVV
+305 DQDLGVI

-367 EEDKIEDAYVEPS
+367 EEDKIEDAYVVPN

-536 KPTVEKEKVEL
+536 EPTVEKEKVEL

-585 KDYTEDGKAQIDLD
+585 KDYTKDGKAQIDLD

-613 PDEWKKALDDFMG
+613 PDEWKKALEDFMG

>member
-13 LKANATIHTSV
+13 LKANATIHASV
-24 PTAEEQTNVN
+24 PTTEEQTNVN
-34 SEVESLDE
+34 NEVESLDE

-62 NYQYNYY
+62 NYQYNYD
-69 NEERDFTIELLQ
+69 NEERNFTIELLQ

-154 ADLESKKAR
+154 ADLESKKDR

-185 TVNNHKREIVIGK
+185 TANNHKREIVIGK

-266 ETSPVEDTVAKE
+266 EANPVEDTVAKE

-293 AYNQEFEPKENT
+293 AYNQEFEPEENK
-305 EDKEQDLGVV
+305 DQDLGVI

-367 EEDKIEDAYVEPS
+367 EEDKIEDAYVVPN

-499 TPDTPSTPDPTPST
+499 TPDTPSTPDSKPST
-513 PDIPSTPDKPDVPD
+513 PDTPSTPDKPDVPD
-527 TPVTPDKPE
+527 TPVTPE
-536 KPTVEKEKVEL
+536 EPTVEKEIIEL
-547 EAGEK
+547 HPGGKMADF
-552 LASLDDIL
+552 DDIL
-560 KGNTGKENVISHGDE
+560 NGNINENTVISHGDE
-575 VGKKTNGAEL
+575 VGKKTDDAEL
-585 KDYTEDGKAQIDLD
+585 KDYTEEGNAQVEV
-599 KKDDTSKDTSTVQD
+599 KKKS
-613 PDEWKKALDDFMG
+613 DENKSSSPAKTPEEIKKALEDFMG
-626 GEITFDNN
+626 GELSFDDN

>member
-49 QIAALEAKIADPN
+49 KIAALEAKIADPN

-244 ITYNPSEEIDK
+244 ITYNPSEEIDR

-536 KPTVEKEKVEL
+536 EPTVEKEKVEL

-560 KGNTGKENVISHGDE
+560 KGNIGKENVISHGDE

-585 KDYTEDGKAQIDLD
+585 KDYTKDGKAQIDLD

-613 PDEWKKALDDFMG
+613 PDEWKKALEDFMG

>member
-49 QIAALEAKIADPN
+49 QITALEAKIADPN

-136 VKKNIGIRL
+136 IKKNIGRL
-145 TDQELTNLQ
+145 TDQELANLQ

-244 ITYNPSEEIDK
+244 ITYNPSEEIDR

-266 ETSPVEDTVAKE
+266 ETSHVEDTVAKE

-293 AYNQEFEPKENT
+293 AYNQEFEPEENK
-305 EDKEQDLGVV
+305 DQDLGVI

-367 EEDKIEDAYVEPS
+367 EEDKIEDAYVVPN

-499 TPDTPSTPDPTPST
+499 TPDTPSTPDSKPST
-513 PDIPSTPDKPDVPD
+513 PDTPSTPDKPDVPD
-527 TPVTPDKPE
+527 TPVTPE
-536 KPTVEKEKVEL
+536 EPTVEKEKVEL

-575 VGKKTNGAEL
+575 VGKKTDGAEL

-613 PDEWKKALDDFMG
+613 PDEWKKALEDFMG

>member
-1 MTNEQILEELKK
+1 
-13 LKANATIHTSV
+13 
-24 PTAEEQTNVN
+24 
-34 SEVESLDE
+34 
-42 TIADYNE
+42 
-49 QIAALEAKIADPN
+49 
-62 NYQYNYY
+62 
-69 NEERDFTIELLQ
+69 
-81 ESFENQLEVM
+81 
-91 DREDAEYK
+91 
-99 SLQDIATSIFT
+99 
-110 DYNLE
+110 
-115 IQSLN
+115 
-120 LEIEAIERR
+120 
-129 FRKNDVA
+129 
-136 VKKNIGIRL
+136 
-145 TDQELTNLQ
+145 
-154 ADLESKKAR
+154 
-163 LAVCEEMKTKYV
+163 
-175 EDLRNYGELI
+175 
-185 TVNNHKREIVIGK
+185 
-198 QNSLNRIIENKKNN
+198 
-212 PKTIDNFKLQSD
+212 
-224 KDELARLKA
+224 
-233 GVAALKSRKDY
+233 
-244 ITYNPSEEIDK
+244 
-255 LIAMVSAGKGI
+255 MVSAGKGI

-293 AYNQEFEPKENT
+293 AYNQEFEPEENK
-305 EDKEQDLGVV
+305 DQDLGVI

-367 EEDKIEDAYVEPS
+367 EEDKIEDAYIEPN

-536 KPTVEKEKVEL
+536 EPTVEKEKVEL

-585 KDYTEDGKAQIDLD
+585 KDYTKDGKAQIDLD

-613 PDEWKKALDDFMG
+613 PDEWKKALEDFMG